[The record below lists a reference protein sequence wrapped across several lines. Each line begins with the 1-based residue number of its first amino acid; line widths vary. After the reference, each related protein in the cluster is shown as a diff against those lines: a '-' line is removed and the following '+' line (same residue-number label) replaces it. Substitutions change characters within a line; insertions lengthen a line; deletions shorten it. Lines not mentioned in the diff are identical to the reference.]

1 MAYAPRK
8 TNVKIPNSG
17 SGSTPSAPSLDFNL
31 IDTYQKIFN
40 SLGMGNGYEPPDAV
54 KAPPE
59 GMQDFYNNAF
69 RAMGYPSTDTE
80 TYGGPPQRGVP
91 RAPQA
96 PQPTPVVDP
105 DKPYFVRGLYNE
117 PAINQLLSPG
127 TYGGPTQRG
136 SAAKDRVYSDPLNV
150 RPAPSRT
157 DMEEPTPGRRV
168 SGGMSYTPKLPGQM
182 PPAELRASGFSMP
195 SLRRM
200 ADASDNLGNEGTEPV
215 RDVYRSEFQRG
226 TNSDGDFGS
235 GFSAPRQF
243 GGMSYT
249 PEPPPQT
256 GGMSYTPELRFS
268 SQEARGAEPIRSA
281 ETSGGPPRR
290 YRGSASTYAPEA
302 ATEEYTGPGSESE
315 AKGLYPGRNL
325 QKAYYYTD
333 PKSGKMERVGIGEEM
348 PTRKGASTFDPAN
361 MMVVYEPSDMQFG
374 EKLMRGAFD
383 KASGGSIDRANKIA
397 QEKAQP
403 CHHGII
409 NMAVGGRTDHIPMNV
424 LEGSYVLPADIVSG
438 LGEGN
443 TLAGSKII
451 DKMFGSGPFGVT
463 PPKASGTLSFPS
475 ARYQMSMSDPS
486 DPYKLYGKAEGGE
499 VSSTKYRPIPI
510 IAAGGEYVIHPD
522 VVTKLGKGNMD
533 NGHTYLDNFVKF
545 NRKHL
550 VKTLSKLPGPR
561 KN

>member
-1 MAYAPRK
+1 
-8 TNVKIPNSG
+8 
-17 SGSTPSAPSLDFNL
+17 
-31 IDTYQKIFN
+31 
-40 SLGMGNGYEPPDAV
+40 
-54 KAPPE
+54 
-59 GMQDFYNNAF
+59 
-69 RAMGYPSTDTE
+69 
-80 TYGGPPQRGVP
+80 
-91 RAPQA
+91 
-96 PQPTPVVDP
+96 
-105 DKPYFVRGLYNE
+105 
-117 PAINQLLSPG
+117 
-127 TYGGPTQRG
+127 
-136 SAAKDRVYSDPLNV
+136 
-150 RPAPSRT
+150 
-157 DMEEPTPGRRV
+157 
-168 SGGMSYTPKLPGQM
+168 
-182 PPAELRASGFSMP
+182 
-195 SLRRM
+195 
-200 ADASDNLGNEGTEPV
+200 
-215 RDVYRSEFQRG
+215 
-226 TNSDGDFGS
+226 
-235 GFSAPRQF
+235 
-243 GGMSYT
+243 
-249 PEPPPQT
+249 
-256 GGMSYTPELRFS
+256 
-268 SQEARGAEPIRSA
+268 
-281 ETSGGPPRR
+281 
-290 YRGSASTYAPEA
+290 
-302 ATEEYTGPGSESE
+302 
-315 AKGLYPGRNL
+315 
-325 QKAYYYTD
+325 
-333 PKSGKMERVGIGEEM
+333 
-348 PTRKGASTFDPAN
+348 
-361 MMVVYEPSDMQFG
+361 
-374 EKLMRGAFD
+374 MRGAFD